1 MLRDGRGW
9 KALVAPLCS
18 QTSSPASRQ
27 AAASAQAGLTALLLP
42 LPDSV
47 SPRIPEAASE
57 WRGECTGWGPRLG
70 MGGGER
76 TSKGTSSTWKER
88 WEHSLDLEVRRLLQG
103 AISGRLRKLY
113 WRTKTPGFFVVR
125 DSLASFLSCYGPPRP
140 QNLTPTA
147 PKVPSSFA
155 DLTPGLASRAASCP
169 PSGRVTAPQR
179 SASSDAP
186 SGQGGST
193 PPRTARGSHLRPGAD
208 SPGPPCSP
216 PPLPPA
222 ARLHQSEPR
231 SPPPRRCAKPSPSP
245 ASGEFRSSS
254 WP

>member
-1 MLRDGRGW
+1 MAEAGRH
-9 KALVAPLCS
+9 
-18 QTSSPASRQ
+18 
-27 AAASAQAGLTALLLP
+27 LLLR
-42 LPDSV
+42 SA
-47 SPRIPEAASE
+47 PRHHPQHLVKL
-57 WRGECTGWGPRLG
+57 RPRPRLG
-70 MGGGER
+70 SPPCSCLSLTLSPQESPRLHPSGEGSALVGDRGWAWGGER

-245 ASGEFRSSS
+245 ASGEFRSAS